1 MFTLTHS
8 WREWFLRFAQNRLA
22 LLGALIVVVM
32 LLLAL
37 LAPYLALHDPNEMSI
52 AERLAP
58 LSVDHPFGT
67 DQFGRD
73 IYSRV
78 IYGTRISL
86 AVGILAVSLGLAVGV
101 PLGAAGGYFG
111 RTLDN
116 AIMRLMD
123 AIIAFHGGGMAY
135 AWIEE

>member
-1 MFTLTHS
+1 MSTFAHS
-8 WREWFLRFAQNRLA
+8 LRGWFLRFARNRLA
-22 LLGALIVVVM
+22 PLGALIVVGM

-37 LAPYLALHDPNEMSI
+37 LAPFLALHDPNQMSI

-78 IYGTRISL
+78 IYGRRVSL
-86 AVGILAVSLGLAVGV
+86 AVGILPVAQAWRSWVQGLETNIRG
-101 PLGAAGGYFG
+101 
-111 RTLDN
+111 D
-116 AIMRLMD
+116 
-123 AIIAFHGGGMAY
+123 IAFHGGGMAY

>member
-1 MFTLTHS
+1 MV
-8 WREWFLRFAQNRLA
+8 
-22 LLGALIVVVM
+22 GM

-37 LAPYLALHDPNEMSI
+37 LAPFLALHDPNQMSI

-78 IYGTRISL
+78 IYGRRVSL
-86 AVGILAVSLGLAVGV
+86 AVGILPVAQAWRSRVQGLETNIRG
-101 PLGAAGGYFG
+101 
-111 RTLDN
+111 D
-116 AIMRLMD
+116 
-123 AIIAFHGGGMAY
+123 IAFHGGGMAY